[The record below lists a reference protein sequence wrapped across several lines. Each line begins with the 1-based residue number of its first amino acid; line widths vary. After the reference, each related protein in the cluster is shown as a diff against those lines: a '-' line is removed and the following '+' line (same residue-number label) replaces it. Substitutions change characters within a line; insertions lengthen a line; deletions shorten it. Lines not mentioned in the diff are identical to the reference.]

1 MRYLGALLLTNL
13 KASIALRGAFW
24 ARAVF
29 MALNNGIVLTLW
41 LLFFLRY
48 GDVKGW
54 HAKDTV
60 ALYAVCASAF
70 GLAVILGHGV
80 NDLARR
86 IHEGG
91 LDAFLTQPK
100 DVLLQ
105 CVASRSEAS
114 GWGDLGSSVVLFAVA
129 GYLAPATLPICLVT
143 ALSGAAIFLATA
155 VLFHSI
161 AFWLGDTTTV
171 SRQAWHFVIL
181 FSLYPST
188 IFGGWLKLMLFTA
201 LPAGFIAYL
210 PVDLL
215 HRFSWTTL
223 LGIAGAAVAYVAV
236 AAFVFRL
243 GLRRYQS
250 ARASATPPHARSRP
264 AARGATGS
272 LRSSPSRSRAR
283 AGTSAGT
290 RASRSGGWA

>member
-13 KASIALRGAFW
+13 KASVALRGAFW
-24 ARAVF
+24 ARAAF
-29 MALNNGIVLTLW
+29 MALNNGIMLVLW

-48 GDVKGW
+48 RDVNGW
-54 HAKDTV
+54 RAADTV
-60 ALYAVCASAF
+60 AIYAVTASAY

-80 NDLARR
+80 SDLARR

-114 GWGDLGSSVVLFAVA
+114 GWGDLFSGVVLFAVA
-129 GYLAPATLPICLVT
+129 GHLAPATLPVCLVT
-143 ALSGAAIFLATA
+143 ALSGAAIFLSWN
-155 VLFHSI
+155 VMFHSL
-161 AFWLGDTTTV
+161 AFWLGDTSTV
-171 SRQAWHFVIL
+171 SRQAWHFLIL

-188 IFGGWLKLMLFTA
+188 IFGGWLKLLLFTA
-201 LPAGFIAYL
+201 LPAGFIGFL

-215 HRFSWTTL
+215 HRFSWGTL
-223 LGIAGAAVAYVAV
+223 LAVAGAAAAYVAL
-236 AAFVFRL
+236 AALVFRL

-250 ARASATPPHARSRP
+250 GSRF
-264 AARGATGS
+264 A
-272 LRSSPSRSRAR
+272 
-283 AGTSAGT
+283 
-290 RASRSGGWA
+290 

>member
-1 MRYLGALLLTNL
+1 MRFLGALLLTNL
-13 KASIALRGAFW
+13 KASVALRGAFW
-24 ARAVF
+24 ARAIL
-29 MALNNGIVLTLW
+29 MALNNVIMLTLW
-41 LLFFLRY
+41 LLFFRRY
-48 GDVKGW
+48 GTVRGW
-54 HAKDTV
+54 GAADTV
-60 ALYAVCASAF
+60 AIYATCGIAY

-105 CVASRSEAS
+105 CVASRSEPS
-114 GWGDLGSSVVLFAVA
+114 GWGDLGSGVVLLAIA
-129 GYLAPATLPICLVT
+129 GHLTPTGIPVCLVS
-143 ALSGAAIFLATA
+143 AISGATIFLASA

-188 IFGGWLKLMLFTA
+188 IFGGWLKLLLFTA
-201 LPAGFIAYL
+201 LPAGFIGYL

-215 HRFSWTTL
+215 HRFSWATL
-223 LGIAGAAVAYVAV
+223 FAVAGAAVAYAFIAV
-236 AAFVFRL
+236 TVFRH

-250 ARASATPPHARSRP
+250 GSRF
-264 AARGATGS
+264 A
-272 LRSSPSRSRAR
+272 
-283 AGTSAGT
+283 
-290 RASRSGGWA
+290 

>member
-1 MRYLGALLLTNL
+1 MRFLGALLLTNL
-13 KASIALRGAFW
+13 KASVALRGAFW
-24 ARAVF
+24 MRAVF

-48 GDVKGW
+48 GDVRGW
-54 HAKDTV
+54 RATDTV
-60 ALYAVCASAF
+60 ALYGVTAWAF
-70 GLAVILGHGV
+70 GLAVVLGHGV

-86 IHEGG
+86 IHDGG

-105 CVASRSEAS
+105 CVASKSEAS
-114 GWGDLGSSVVLFAVA
+114 GWGDLGSGIVLFAA
-129 GYLAPATLPICLVT
+129 SGLLAPSALPICNVT
-143 ALSGAAIFLATA
+143 ALSGAAIFLASA

-215 HRFSWTTL
+215 HRFSWGTL
-223 LGIAGAAVAYVAV
+223 FAIAGAAVAYVAV

-250 ARASATPPHARSRP
+250 GSRSCSATA
-264 AARGATGS
+264 
-272 LRSSPSRSRAR
+272 
-283 AGTSAGT
+283 
-290 RASRSGGWA
+290 